1 MDRHSQNGKKNVI
14 IPYHLLRKSPL
25 DVLVNR
31 FIIWISDKE
40 ASRII
45 QSHHVTYTNESCF
58 LLTACRNTAA
68 YCITFLTVWNS
79 WLRQQIS
86 KIPSLYK
93 VSLSFRWND
102 EGKKA
107 VKTTAECFMSWWLCL
122 FSSSFLSNMYYW
134 LERKVNMTGYMA
146 KFLFLIGYATI
157 QSSWPAWSI
166 KDLVTVLSSYRGFCS
181 QRPVFILL
189 LFSILRVGRQ
199 PMQDTDLSRFFK
211 AKRYHGSL
219 RDTIAHLLQ
228 THLRRL
234 GTRRII

>member
-1 MDRHSQNGKKNVI
+1 M
-14 IPYHLLRKSPL
+14 LRDPAFFRRP
-25 DVLVNR
+25 NN
-31 FIIWISDKE
+31 I
-40 ASRII
+40 ASRGRGGGKNRWATKFRKNAPKYAIL
-45 QSHHVTYTNESCF
+45 S
-58 LLTACRNTAA
+58 
-68 YCITFLTVWNS
+68 TV
-79 WLRQQIS
+79 LS
-86 KIPSLYK
+86 KIVAFCLPRRS
-93 VSLSFRWND
+93 R
-102 EGKKA
+102 GKWKKDDA
-107 VKTTAECFMSWWLCL
+107 
-122 FSSSFLSNMYYW
+122 N
-134 LERKVNMTGYMA
+134 
-146 KFLFLIGYATI
+146 I